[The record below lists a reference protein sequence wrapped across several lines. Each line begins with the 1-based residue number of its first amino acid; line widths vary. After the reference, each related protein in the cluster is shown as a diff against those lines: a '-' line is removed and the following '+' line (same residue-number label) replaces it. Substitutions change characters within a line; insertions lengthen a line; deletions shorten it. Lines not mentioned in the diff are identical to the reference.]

1 MAFVDDSFGNLV
13 GVLSRIAK
21 AGTEA
26 ARCPYVNRSRKIVP
40 FPFDDVLRE
49 VAKRL
54 NGGVRSYDAVSR
66 YGGEEFLVVLVGCPS
81 QLAMSRAEHIR
92 RLIDSRPFDT
102 SAGALNVSMSL
113 GVAGTDDWAGLTADS
128 QEAPVAAA

>member
-1 MAFVDDSFGNLV
+1 
-13 GVLSRIAK
+13 
-21 AGTEA
+21 
-26 ARCPYVNRSRKIVP
+26 VNRSRKIVP

-92 RLIDSRPFDT
+92 RLIGSRPFDK

-128 QEAPVAAA
+128 KEAPVAAA

>member
-1 MAFVDDSFGNLV
+1 VTIVLGDIDHFKKLNDTYGHAV
-13 GVLSRIAK
+13 G
-21 AGTEA
+21 
-26 ARCPYVNRSRKIVP
+26 
-40 FPFDDVLRE
+40 DDVLRE

-81 QLAMSRAEHIR
+81 QLAVSRAEHIR

-113 GVAGTDDWAGLTADS
+113 GVAGTDDLAG
-128 QEAPVAAA
+128 